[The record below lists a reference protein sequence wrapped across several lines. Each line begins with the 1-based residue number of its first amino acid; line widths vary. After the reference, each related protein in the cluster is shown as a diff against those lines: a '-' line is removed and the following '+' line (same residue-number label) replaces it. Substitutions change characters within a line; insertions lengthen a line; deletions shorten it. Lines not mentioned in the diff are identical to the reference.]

1 MKLKMDCADGIQ
13 EGLETVRDLRA
24 NNAQDDYMKG
34 LDKKIKAVE
43 KHAIVTELGMAVF
56 VASAQMILKLGNGC
70 PDRGNP
76 SCKGKYR
83 CTDIFHVFACCI
95 KNL

>member
-1 MKLKMDCADGIQ
+1 MDCADGIQ

-56 VASAQMILKLGNGC
+56 VASAQMILKLGIATVA
-70 PDRGNP
+70 PDRGE
-76 SCKGKYR
+76 SFLQREVSMY
-83 CTDIFHVFACCI
+83 
-95 KNL
+95 